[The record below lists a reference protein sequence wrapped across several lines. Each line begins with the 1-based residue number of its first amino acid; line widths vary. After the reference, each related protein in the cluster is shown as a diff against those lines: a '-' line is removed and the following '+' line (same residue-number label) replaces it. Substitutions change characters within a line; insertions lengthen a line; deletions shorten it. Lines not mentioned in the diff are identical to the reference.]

1 MGSLVVKIGTSSLTD
16 PVTGDL
22 RLSVLGGLAE
32 VLTGL
37 RRSGMSVILVSSGA
51 VGAGCAR
58 LGLKER
64 PTSVPLK
71 QAAAAVG
78 QGLLMSMYD
87 RLFGAL
93 NQPVAQILLT
103 RQDLM
108 DRVRYLNARQTLM
121 ELLQLQVIPIIN
133 ENDTVATEELR
144 FGDNDALSALVAG
157 LIDAQWLVLLTDVDG
172 LYSANP
178 NTDPEAQLLHEVS
191 EITEEM
197 LRSAASRG
205 SQWGSGGMASKLE
218 AARIATTA
226 GTTTV
231 IASGRDPHH
240 ISSILAGEAVGTR
253 FLAQPRT
260 SQRKRW
266 IAYGLVP
273 VGTLHLD
280 SGAVRAVRDGGKS
293 LLPAGI
299 ATIEGAFEMGALVRL
314 KDDSG
319 NEFARGLV
327 NYSSAELQKIR
338 GHQSTEIPDLLQI
351 EGAAPTVVHRD
362 NLLILS

>member
-16 PVTGDL
+16 PATGDL

-51 VGAGCAR
+51 VGVGCAR

-64 PTSVPLK
+64 PTAVSLK

-93 NQPVAQILLT
+93 NQPVAQVLLT

-108 DRVRYLNARQTLM
+108 DRVRYLNARQTLL
-121 ELLQLQVIPIIN
+121 ELLHLNVIPIVN

-157 LIDAQWLVLLTDVDG
+157 LIDAQWLILLTDVEG

-178 NTDPEAQLLHEVS
+178 HTDSQAQLLHEVS
-191 EITEEM
+191 EITEDM
-197 LRSAASRG
+197 VHSAASRG
-205 SQWGSGGMASKLE
+205 SQWGSGGMASKLQ
-218 AARIATTA
+218 AARIATAA
-226 GTTTV
+226 GTTTA
-231 IASGRDPHH
+231 IASGRDPRN
-240 ISSILAGEAVGTR
+240 IPRILAGEAVGTR

-280 SGAVRAVRDGGKS
+280 AGAVQAVRDGGKS
-293 LLPAGI
+293 LLPPGI
-299 ATIEGAFEMGALVRL
+299 EAIEGVFEMGALVRL
-314 KDDSG
+314 KDASG
-319 NEFARGLV
+319 TEFARGLV
-327 NYSSAELQKIR
+327 NYSSAELEKIR
-338 GHQSTEIPDLLQI
+338 GRQSTEIPDLLHI
-351 EGAAPTVVHRD
+351 DGGTPTVVHRD